1 MAILRGVEDKSI
13 DFLWTQVVNII
24 QSAPNNTHWIEAC
37 RRPDAFVV
45 VSDIYP
51 TFSARCADLILPVAG
66 HFEKWG
72 LYGNAER
79 RTQGWH
85 QLVQAPGEARTDV
98 WTLMELAKRFTIGE
112 TWCEQTLKAFPATN
126 YQMFWIRPLNWVTS
140 PQIPFLTSYLPQLA
154 NVLKLCGRIHSIRMS
169 STLLVM
175 H

>member
-66 HFEKWG
+66 HFENG
-72 LYGNAER
+72 ASTATPNA
-79 RTQGWH
+79 
-85 QLVQAPGEARTDV
+85 V
-98 WTLMELAKRFTIGE
+98 
-112 TWCEQTLKAFPATN
+112 LKAG
-126 YQMFWIRPLNWVTS
+126 TS
-140 PQIPFLTSYLPQLA
+140 WFRRLGKL
-154 NVLKLCGRIHSIRMS
+154 VLMSGR
-169 STLLVM
+169 
-175 H
+175 